1 MNLRIRCWVF
11 TLGLSLDLKI
21 SQFLDGQADVSDGC
35 CDPKQKKDDGHPWPR
50 SKLYIK
56 VSAYPISDEDGQGD
70 LQAQAAKIG
79 QLLDITPISLF
90 QIYSE
95 RTN

>member
-21 SQFLDGQADVSDGC
+21 SQFLDGQTYVSDGGGN
-35 CDPKQKKDDGHPWPR
+35 PQQKKDDGHPWPR
-50 SKLYIK
+50 SKFHIK
-56 VSAYPISDEDGQGD
+56 VSTYSISDKNGQGH

-79 QLLDITPISLF
+79 
-90 QIYSE
+90 
-95 RTN
+95 